1 VLRIGVMLAAVAA
14 AFQLQIG
21 QLQIPAPI
29 GFVND
34 FANVIP
40 AENAARIQ
48 RIIEDVRGKSR
59 GDIAVVTL
67 PDLKGRDPADVALR
81 IGRSWKVGSAGNPGD
96 TARNRGV
103 VLLVV
108 PKETSSDGRG
118 HVEIQTGLGT
128 EGFLT
133 DATTGEIQDEALPLL
148 GAGDYGGAIELIT
161 LRIAQRFASEFN
173 FQLDT
178 GLRAPTTLAPRGP
191 RAPVGGSGGINP
203 IVWLILFFIVMSL
216 LSSGRRRRGCGPGC
230 LFFPFPIGGGW
241 GGGTRGGGGGFG
253 GGGSGRSW

>member
-1 VLRIGVMLAAVAA
+1 MVMAANAA

-40 AENAARIQ
+40 PDNAARIQ

-67 PDLKGRDPADVALR
+67 PDLAGRDPADVALR

-103 VLLVV
+103 VLLVG

-118 HVEIQTGLGT
+118 HGEIHTGLGT
-128 EGFLT
+128 EGCLT
-133 DATTGEIQDEALPLL
+133 DAATVGIQDQARPLLRTGE
-148 GAGDYGGAIELIT
+148 Y
-161 LRIAQRFASEFN
+161 
-173 FQLDT
+173 
-178 GLRAPTTLAPRGP
+178 
-191 RAPVGGSGGINP
+191 
-203 IVWLILFFIVMSL
+203 
-216 LSSGRRRRGCGPGC
+216 
-230 LFFPFPIGGGW
+230 
-241 GGGTRGGGGGFG
+241 
-253 GGGSGRSW
+253 GGGS